1 MQKAIKNKLGK
12 LAITGALALGG
23 LSSAEAL
30 LPKKAQNT
38 ASAATI
44 SEVQGNFTAKYASYS
59 KNSLQVWMDVTGEQP
74 ADDNDFAKAFETRHH
89 PIFNITNSKG
99 YVVHNG
105 SLNGWVKQPT
115 MDNAIRYFVTATNI
129 STSKLPAGHYRIRV
143 QIPLDDGA
151 WTSYR
156 EPMLTRHFYK
166 DAAGKLS
173 QFSK

>member
-23 LSSAEAL
+23 LGAAETL
-30 LPKKAQNT
+30 LPKGAQHT

-44 SEVQGNFTAKYASYS
+44 SEVQGNLSAQYASYA
-59 KNSLQVWMDVTGEQP
+59 KNSLSVYMDVLGEKP
-74 ADDNDFAKAFETRHH
+74 ADDNDFAKAFETKHRAT
-89 PIFNITNSKG
+89 FYITNSKG
-99 YVVHNG
+99 FAVHSG
-105 SLNGWVKQPT
+105 SLNKWVKIPQKK
-115 MDNAIRYFVTATNI
+115 DRIRYFESLTNI
-129 STSKLPAGHYRIRV
+129 STSKLPAGHYRVYV
-143 QIPLDDGA
+143 QVPLDDSPL
-151 WTSYR
+151 TSFH